1 MKEENKQKLME
12 VFMDEL
18 HISEKLA
25 ETCANAAFVGVQRS
39 LIEMTNRLFKGQN
52 NEQNNE
58 NESGCRKG

>member
-12 VFMDEL
+12 VFVDEL

-25 ETCANAAFVGVQRS
+25 ETCANAAFEGVQRS

-52 NEQNNE
+52 NE

>member
-25 ETCANAAFVGVQRS
+25 ETCANAALMGVQRS
-39 LIEMTNRLFKGQN
+39 LIEMTNKLFTSEK
-52 NEQNNE
+52 E
-58 NESGCRKG
+58 KK

>member
-1 MKEENKQKLME
+1 MKEENKQKLIE

-52 NEQNNE
+52 NE